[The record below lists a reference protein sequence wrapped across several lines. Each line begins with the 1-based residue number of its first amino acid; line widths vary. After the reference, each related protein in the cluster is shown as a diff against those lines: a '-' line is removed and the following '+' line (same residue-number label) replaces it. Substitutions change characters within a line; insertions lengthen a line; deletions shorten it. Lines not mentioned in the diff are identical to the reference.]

1 MNKRI
6 GILGGISYESTK
18 AYYDLI
24 HKKYYERKH
33 DYFFPEVV
41 VYSLNFQRFTDYE
54 NSDTKQYIRY
64 ILEGIR
70 GLEAAGVDCIIMAA
84 NSPHSVYK
92 HLVAQTPI
100 PIYSISDAVMQK
112 ARALQLRRLLLLGI
126 KHTMDSTF
134 YPESGRK
141 KGIDVLVPT
150 EEEKRIIDEI
160 IFSELC
166 IGKITQRSRETLL
179 TIIRN
184 YTVDGVILGCTELPL
199 IIKEDDLDV
208 AVLDTLDIHVDNV
221 LQHCFE

>member
-18 AYYDLI
+18 QYYDLI

-33 DYFFPEVV
+33 DYHYPEVV
-41 VYSLNFQRFTDYE
+41 VFSLNFQRFTDYE
-54 NSDTKQYIRY
+54 NSDTQQYIEY

-70 GLEAAGVDCIIMAA
+70 GLEAAGVDCIVMAA
-84 NSPHSVYK
+84 NSPHSVYA
-92 HLVAQTPI
+92 HLTAQTPI
-100 PIYSISDAVMQK
+100 PIISISDAAMEK
-112 ARALQLRRLLLLGI
+112 ARALQLQRLLLLGI

-134 YPESGRK
+134 YPESERNN
-141 KGIDVLVPT
+141 GIDVLVPT
-150 EEEKRIIDEI
+150 EPEKRIIDEI

-184 YTVDGVILGCTELPL
+184 YKVDGVILGCTELPL

-208 AVLDTLDIHVDNV
+208 AVLDTLDIHVETV
-221 LQHCFE
+221 LQYCLE

>member
-18 AYYDLI
+18 QYYDLI
-24 HKKYYERKH
+24 HKKYYERTH
-33 DYFFPEVV
+33 DYYFPEVV

-54 NSDTKQYIRY
+54 NSDTQQYIEY

-70 GLEAAGVDCIIMAA
+70 GLEATGVDCIVMAA
-84 NSPHSVYK
+84 NSPHSVYQ
-92 HLVAQTPI
+92 HLAAQTPI
-100 PIYSISDAVMQK
+100 PIYSISDAAMQK
-112 ARALQLRRLLLLGI
+112 AKEFKLKRLLLLGI

-141 KGIDVLVPT
+141 NSIDVLVPT
-150 EEEKRIIDEI
+150 EEEKRIIDEV

-166 IGKITQRSRETLL
+166 IGKVTQSSKETLL
-179 TIIRN
+179 AIIRN
-184 YTVDGVILGCTELPL
+184 YAVDGVILGCTELPL

-208 AVLDTLDIHVDNV
+208 TVLNTLDIHVEMV
-221 LQHCFE
+221 LQHCSE